1 MSKFKDPDFY
11 AALDTAWDLL
21 PFRFRRMGERV
32 LLTNVVGEHAWLR
45 EDHFSAL
52 VDGSIEW
59 SAEPMNVLRARHIV
73 RARGD
78 ETPLRLL
85 AIKMRT
91 RFERLS
97 EFTGLHIFV
106 VSLRCEHSCPYCQVS
121 RQSKDKGTFDMS
133 VDVAEKSLDLVFQSP
148 SPALKIEFQGGEPLL
163 NFSLIRE
170 IVERA
175 KHRNIVEQRELS
187 FVIATNLALLDDE
200 VIDYCRQH
208 RIQIS
213 TSLDG
218 PRDLHNSNRPRPGNN
233 SWELAVEGIRRVRE
247 ELGADQIS
255 ALMTTTDASLGR
267 VREIVDTYVQLGLR
281 EIFLRPLSPYGFA
294 VKTKSYNRYD
304 STRWTK
310 FFREGLDY
318 ILELNASGIPI
329 VEQHSTI
336 LLEKMLTNRD
346 GGYVD
351 LGVLAGIGIG
361 AVVYNYDGYVYA
373 SDEARML
380 AEMGDT
386 SFRLGNV
393 NSDTYADI
401 FTSDALLNA
410 LDQSFLMSVP
420 MCRDCVFQDFCG
432 ADPVFHHATSGDPVG
447 HKIFSE
453 FCSRSIQMSEHLL
466 TMYDTDPL
474 ARSIFTDWVRA

>member
-1 MSKFKDPDFY
+1 
-11 AALDTAWDLL
+11 
-21 PFRFRRMGERV
+21 
-32 LLTNVVGEHAWLR
+32 
-45 EDHFSAL
+45 
-52 VDGSIEW
+52 
-59 SAEPMNVLRARHIV
+59 
-73 RARGD
+73 
-78 ETPLRLL
+78 
-85 AIKMRT
+85 
-91 RFERLS
+91 
-97 EFTGLHIFV
+97 
-106 VSLRCEHSCPYCQVS
+106 
-121 RQSKDKGTFDMS
+121 
-133 VDVAEKSLDLVFQSP
+133 
-148 SPALKIEFQGGEPLL
+148 
-163 NFSLIRE
+163 
-170 IVERA
+170 
-175 KHRNIVEQRELS
+175 
-187 FVIATNLALLDDE
+187 